1 MNKSDLPESI
11 DLQAKEA
18 AQPVNHARRR
28 LNKVALATPV
38 IASLAARPALAC
50 SVSGFMSGNTSPGRK
65 DPRCDG
71 YGCTPGFWKNNP
83 EAWRVYSP
91 GQCSQFSGGNRC
103 QAWTSAGGATL
114 ANILPATCSNPFSQV
129 GPGEY
134 LLDILLK
141 AIGGNGNNIS
151 TEYADVCHYIAAI
164 LNAAAS
170 EVSYGSSVAEIQAG
184 LCKAADEGK
193 VNYYTTT
200 LLAGLNERGCV
211 FDAHGDCEKNFVA
224 HSSGGCIP
232 ACPSG
237 QTYNPITLQC
247 EATTAP

>member
-1 MNKSDLPESI
+1 MNKSDQPEST
-11 DLQAKEA
+11 DNPQAKAPAE
-18 AQPVNHARRR
+18 PLNHARRR
-28 LNKVALATPV
+28 LSKVALATPV

-50 SVSGFMSGNTSPGRK
+50 SVSGFMSGNTSPGRE
-65 DPRCDG
+65 DPRCEG

-91 GQCSQFSGGNRC
+91 GNCSQWNGGGKC
-103 QAWTSAGGATL
+103 QAWTSASGTRL
-114 ANILPATCSNPFSQV
+114 SDILTCGNPFIRVNPS
-129 GPGEY
+129 EY
-134 LLDILLK
+134 LLDIMLK

-184 LCKAADEGK
+184 LCKAATDGK
-193 VNYYTTT
+193 VNYYTTV

-211 FDAHGDCEKNFVA
+211 FNAHGDCEQNFVA

-232 ACPSG
+232 ACPAG
-237 QTYNPITLQC
+237 QTYNELTLRC
-247 EATTAP
+247 EATTTP